1 MSGLLCMTM
10 SAQETKAKR
19 PASEYLPKAGD
30 FAISV
35 SADPFTSFIGN
46 MLNNSLTNGINS
58 FGGDPYLIDGNPNTL
73 RNTISISGK
82 YMLTDNLGVRVNLGW
97 IHDADTRNFY
107 VQDDAALAANPLSQQ
122 NVVDSYMTRSSGG
135 SFSAAVEYR
144 VGKGR
149 VQGVFGG
156 GLLYA
161 FSYDRSKYEYGN
173 AITSMNQQPTVS
185 NDMTGAIMRNDIP
198 DGFSYMR
205 YLSKFGDTPTNYFGL
220 VAFAGI
226 EWFVAPRISLGG
238 EVNLAAVFNWT
249 KATYYTA
256 EGFNTVSGAPET
268 WTELLSPK
276 STGFHFGTG
285 NIGQNISVTFYF

>member
-1 MSGLLCMTM
+1 MRCSCIEKRDKILLQKIIDYC
-10 SAQETKAKR
+10 QR
-19 PASEYLPKAGD
+19 
-30 FAISV
+30 IS
-35 SADPFTSFIGN
+35 
-46 MLNNSLTNGINS
+46 
-58 FGGDPYLIDGNPNTL
+58 
-73 RNTISISGK
+73 
-82 YMLTDNLGVRVNLGW
+82 DNLSRYD
-97 IHDADTRNFY
+97 HDFSAFTTDHLFQDACCMCVVQIGELVSRLSPEVCAQNPAIPWRIIKDTRNFY